1 MFKHF
6 QTFISS
12 RTILSFALSG
22 KCCVKHIGKG
32 PPTWYILLVHYS
44 VHWWILTTFVFS
56 SLVDICFLKNFADHQ
71 SSCTCLA
78 YKCTSIWP
86 LCAPSQCVILITVF
100 PELTPYYSPWVDPP
114 PPQPFLLWWPT
125 QQSREP
131 AKEIGEHGKIN
142 HFHIWIK
149 NLNLKIKNL
158 F

>member
-71 SSCTCLA
+71 SSCTCLL

-114 PPQPFLLWWPT
+114 PPQPFLLWWPLLLT
-125 QQSREP
+125 LSWPSSTTTLPPVMTHSAIPWTCKRNW
-131 AKEIGEHGKIN
+131 GT
-142 HFHIWIK
+142 W
-149 NLNLKIKNL
+149 
-158 F
+158 